1 MSKYSKS
8 LSIGIHAKSVTR
20 FKWSGYSS
28 ISIESADRSIIIDPV
43 ESNKDSTYQYVFCTN
58 NNYAHLWPGV
68 IEKLAES
75 KGFRRIFLSRSCLYP
90 SEDSNSKTLTYLNEP
105 YWKIE
110 QYVIFYPKYFDHSV
124 SRGLEGDTA
133 ILAGSGRDL
142 PNGLPMPVGQF
153 DNSNPETP
161 RPFAGLD
168 EIIVDGWHIEGLEMI
183 GNKVDVPFQ
192 VKGAMPQLGFI
203 VHDLVSGVTYCHM
216 GGNQRAYEDLKNF
229 SRGIDVLLINIVQKD
244 PLEIKKI
251 IQLIEPKCVVPIG
264 FKDSPD
270 DPFVGELVKFCDS
283 LPAKLVVPNR
293 DEIYRVD

>member
-8 LSIGIHAKSVTR
+8 LSVGIHPKSVTR

-43 ESNKDSTYQYVFCTN
+43 ESNKDSTYQYIFCTD
-58 NNYAHLWPGV
+58 NNYAHLRPSV
-68 IEKLAES
+68 IEKLAEA
-75 KGFRRIFLSRSCLYP
+75 KDFRRIFLSRSCLYP
-90 SEDSNSKTLTYLNEP
+90 SEDSTSETLTYLNEP

-124 SRGLEGDTA
+124 PRGLEGDTA

-142 PNGLPMPVGQF
+142 PNGLPYPVNQLH
-153 DNSNPETP
+153 NSKPETP

-183 GNKVDVPFQ
+183 GNKIDVPFQ
-192 VKGAMPQLGFI
+192 VKGAIPYLGFI
-203 VHDLVSGVTYCHM
+203 IHDLVSGVTYCHM
-216 GGNQRAYEDLKNF
+216 GGNQCAYDDLKNF
-229 SRGIDVLLINIVQKD
+229 SRGIDILLINIFQKD

-251 IQLIEPKCVVPIG
+251 IQLIEPKCIVPIG
-264 FKDSPD
+264 FEDSKDH
-270 DPFVGELVKFCDS
+270 PFVDELIKFCDS
-283 LPAKLVVPNR
+283 LSVKLVVPKL
-293 DEIYRVD
+293 DEIYKVD